1 MLSDKVPYYILDLL
15 QQVPS
20 VYVDGLGRFEAIFHP
35 ALIEMPEYRIKPPY
49 VEPGFRDDQEKPSET
64 LAAYIRYVSG
74 TTLGS
79 PEEAI
84 EEFVRTVRRH
94 TENDEIYPIE
104 KFGTFSK
111 TALGNI
117 RFTPDWD
124 AFNLSFSGLEILD
137 LKPPVEDVDAGT
149 NYKPPAYTE
158 PYNPPVFT
166 SPVISPAVDSS
177 QELEVPRENDQQAST
192 EESLGHQDRIDETTS
207 RLWWIIL
214 TSALVLIA
222 VLCAYLAWDILSN
235 RQRLNDLKPI
245 NQDTLTSTP
254 ITEVPTPVDT
264 SNTAAGE
271 VPVTNEVDT
280 NQQSPVGE
288 TPSTNSS
295 PCYVV
300 VGAFSDAAN
309 VTRMVDRLTGLG
321 YTAEQIKGGS
331 LIRVAIRS
339 SCDQDS
345 LQKLLNEART
355 SINPESWIY

>member
-35 ALIEMPEYRIKPPY
+35 ALIEMPEFRIKPPY
-49 VEPGFRDDQEKPSET
+49 VEPGFSDDQEKPSET

-74 TTLGS
+74 TALGS
-79 PEEAI
+79 PEDAI
-84 EEFVRTVRRH
+84 EEFVRRVRQH
-94 TENDEIYPIE
+94 TENDEMYPIE
-104 KFGTFSK
+104 KFGTFSR

-137 LKPPVEDVDAGT
+137 LKAPVEDINPVTAYT
-149 NYKPPAYTE
+149 PPTYTE

-166 SPVISPAVDSS
+166 SPVIAPAVDST
-177 QELEVPRENDQQAST
+177 QELEIPKDDHHQVSA
-192 EESLGHQDRIDETTS
+192 EEAMGHQERIDETTS

-222 VLCAYLAWDILSN
+222 VLCAYLTWDILSN
-235 RQRLNDLKPI
+235 RHRLNDLKQNYP
-245 NQDTLTSTP
+245 DTLSNTT
-254 ITEVPTPVDT
+254 INEVPTPIDT
-264 SNTAAGE
+264 SNNAVVE
-271 VPVTNEVDT
+271 VPVTDENHT
-280 NQQSPVGE
+280 TQQTPVAE
-288 TPSTNSS
+288 TPSTGSS

>member
-35 ALIEMPEYRIKPPY
+35 ALIEMPQSRIKPPY

-74 TTLGS
+74 TALGS

-84 EEFVRTVRRH
+84 EEFVHRVRQH
-94 TENDEIYPIE
+94 TENDEMYPIE
-104 KFGTFSK
+104 HFGTFSK

-124 AFNLSFSGLEILD
+124 AFNLSFSGLEIID
-137 LKPPVEDVDAGT
+137 LKAPDEDFNSGTYYPPPT
-149 NYKPPAYTE
+149 YTE
-158 PYNPPVFT
+158 PYTPPVFT
-166 SPVISPAVDSS
+166 SPVISPAVDST
-177 QELEVPRENDQQAST
+177 QELEIPREDTQTVNT
-192 EESLGHQDRIDETTS
+192 EEAKGHQDRIDETTS

-235 RQRLNDLKPI
+235 RHKLNDLKPI

-264 SNTAAGE
+264 SYSSAGE
-271 VPVTNEVDT
+271 VPATNEVDT
-280 NQQSPVGE
+280 NQQTPAGE
-288 TPSTNSS
+288 TPSTSDS

-321 YTAEQIKGGS
+321 YVPEQIKGGS

>member
-35 ALIEMPEYRIKPPY
+35 ALIEMPEFRIKPPY

-74 TTLGS
+74 TALGS
-79 PEEAI
+79 PEDAI
-84 EEFVRTVRRH
+84 EEFVRRVRQH
-94 TENDEIYPIE
+94 TENEEIYPIE
-104 KFGTFSK
+104 QFGTFSK

-137 LKPPVEDVDAGT
+137 LKAPVEEFNPGIT
-149 NYKPPAYTE
+149 YSPPTYTE

-166 SPVISPAVDSS
+166 SPVIAPDVDNT
-177 QELEVPRENDQQAST
+177 QELEIPKDEDHQVSA
-192 EESLGHQDRIDETTS
+192 EEAKGHQERIDETTS

-222 VLCAYLAWDILSN
+222 VLCAYLAWDILSS
-235 RQRLNDLKPI
+235 RHKLNDLKQNYP
-245 NQDTLTSTP
+245 DTLADTR
-254 ITEVPTPVDT
+254 ITEVPTPIDT
-264 SNTAAGE
+264 ATIADGE
-271 VPVTNEVDT
+271 VPVINDHQS
-280 NQQSPVGE
+280 NQQTPAVE

-300 VGAFSDAAN
+300 VGAFSDATN
-309 VTRMVDRLTGLG
+309 ITRMVDRLTGLG
-321 YTAEQIKGGS
+321 YVPEQIKGGS

>member
-35 ALIEMPEYRIKPPY
+35 ALIEMPQSRIKPPY
-49 VEPGFRDDQEKPSET
+49 IEPGFRDDQEKPSET

-74 TTLGS
+74 TTTES

-84 EEFVRTVRRH
+84 EEFVRRVRQH
-94 TENDEIYPIE
+94 TENDEVYPIE

-111 TALGNI
+111 TSLGNI

-137 LKPPVEDVDAGT
+137 LKPPVEDVNPVT
-149 NYKPPAYTE
+149 SYSPPTYTE

-166 SPVISPAVDSS
+166 SPVISPAVDTT
-177 QELEVPRENDQQAST
+177 QELEIPKDDDHPVTAEDT
-192 EESLGHQDRIDETTS
+192 LGHQDRIDETTS

-235 RQRLNDLKPI
+235 RQRINELKQNYPDTIANTTI
-245 NQDTLTSTP
+245 N
-254 ITEVPTPVDT
+254 EVPTPVDT
-264 SNTAAGE
+264 TNITTGE
-271 VPVTNEVDT
+271 VPVTNE
-280 NQQSPVGE
+280 NQPDQQTPVGE
-288 TPSTNSS
+288 TPSTDSS

-300 VGAFSDAAN
+300 VGAFSDATN

-321 YTAEQIKGGS
+321 YVPEQIKGGS

-355 SINPESWIY
+355 TINPESWIY